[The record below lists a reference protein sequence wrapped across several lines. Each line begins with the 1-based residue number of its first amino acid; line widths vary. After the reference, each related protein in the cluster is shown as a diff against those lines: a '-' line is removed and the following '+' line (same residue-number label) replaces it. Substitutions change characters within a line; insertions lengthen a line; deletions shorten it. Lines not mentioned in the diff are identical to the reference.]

1 MKMFYNKRINIIGI
15 TDGYIDDLGI
25 YHAGTESIAKTINCD
40 VQPATEKLAYYVF
53 GYTKPCSYRIF
64 ANPDGLLKIG
74 TKIKYKNEEY
84 EIVQMVEWENYY
96 DILVNNAGGGSND
109 N

>member
-40 VQPATEKLAYYVF
+40 VQPAT
-53 GYTKPCSYRIF
+53 
-64 ANPDGLLKIG
+64 
-74 TKIKYKNEEY
+74 
-84 EIVQMVEWENYY
+84 
-96 DILVNNAGGGSND
+96 
-109 N
+109 